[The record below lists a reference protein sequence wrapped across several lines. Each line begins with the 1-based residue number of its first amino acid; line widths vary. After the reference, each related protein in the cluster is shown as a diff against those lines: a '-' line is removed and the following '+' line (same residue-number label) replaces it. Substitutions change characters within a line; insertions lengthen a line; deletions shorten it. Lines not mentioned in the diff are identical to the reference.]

1 MMIIVIA
8 TIRAISIV
16 TEVALVATTSTPT
29 TVVSATIITIVV
41 VVGVIPTASS
51 TISSIVAIIIVS
63 VVVISTTASTTAT
76 VVTLVAAIVVVI
88 VVVTIASVSAVI
100 FMGVVSLRVGVM
112 DQRPICIL
120 HVTILRGTTILS
132 FAFIGSLC
140 VCTNLITDLSTSS
153 AAAKL
158 PMRLE
163 AVVPV
168 DTNHTTIEHGSVQ
181 CVHCNGCFSPR
192 RILNKAEAT
201 WLHFDAVQSHDKVD
215 DLATGGE
222 KLEQLALKCE
232 ERQVTHVQSR
242 RCLETHSVIFFCQI
256 YWKQDGVR

>member
-16 TEVALVATTSTPT
+16 TEVALLVTTTSTPT

-51 TISSIVAIIIVS
+51 AVSSIVAIIIVS
-63 VVVISTTASTTAT
+63 VVVVSTTTSTTTT

-88 VVVTIASVSAVI
+88 VVIAIASVSTII

-215 DLATGGE
+215 DLAAGGE

-256 YWKQDGVR
+256 YWK